1 MGIRHSL
8 AQTAADLV
16 AMVRTRVALFS
27 LELNIETSRVFG
39 LLALVCGALVC
50 ALLAVIFFSL
60 LIVTHFWDTPD
71 RMLAIGLLSGFY
83 ALSAVMLVLFVC
95 KKLKADAPPFAA
107 TLQELERDVHMLT
120 RLGQKKTSTGDEHDQ
135 PPSHKE
141 VW

>member
-1 MGIRHSL
+1 M
-8 AQTAADLV
+8 
-16 AMVRTRVALFS
+16 
-27 LELNIETSRVFG
+27 
-39 LLALVCGALVC
+39 
-50 ALLAVIFFSL
+50 IFFSL